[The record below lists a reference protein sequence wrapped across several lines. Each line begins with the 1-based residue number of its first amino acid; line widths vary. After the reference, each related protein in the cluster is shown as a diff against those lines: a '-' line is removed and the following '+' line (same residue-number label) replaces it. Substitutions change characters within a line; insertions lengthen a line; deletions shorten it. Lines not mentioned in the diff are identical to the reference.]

1 MAYHVRLTSRALR
14 DLHRIYQRIEAE
26 VSFQAADWF
35 AGLEE
40 AIYSLE
46 QHPNRAPTIP
56 EDRKLRHLL
65 YGKKPHVYRI
75 IYEVTERARRVD
87 VLHIRH
93 SARDTM
99 PKRSRGSKAARQ
111 APQP

>member
-14 DLHRIYQRIEAE
+14 DLAQIYQRIEAE
-26 VSFQAADWF
+26 VSLQAADWF

-46 QHPNRAPTIP
+46 QHPHRTPTIS
-56 EDRKLRHLL
+56 EDRKLHHLL
-65 YGKKPHVYRI
+65 YGKNPRVYRI
-75 IYEVTERARRVD
+75 IYEIEKRTSTVN

-93 SARDTM
+93 GARDKM
-99 PKRSRGSKAARQ
+99 SRR
-111 APQP
+111 